1 MDRRL
6 VDALVNM
13 NEEEAYEIAAKKLD
27 AGEEPLEIIELSREA
42 MTVIGKRFEKGQYFL
57 PELVMA
63 GEMLMQIGAIVKP
76 RLEMRSETGARLL
89 GKVVVGTVE
98 GDIHDIG
105 KNIVTFL
112 LDVNGF
118 EVYDLG
124 VDVPPEV
131 FVERLREVEAEILGL
146 SGFMTTV
153 FDSMKE
159 TVEVINA
166 AGLRDQVKIM
176 IGGGMVDENVRKYTD
191 ADAYGKDAMT
201 AVSLAKEWLRG
212 D

>member
-13 NEEEAYEIAAKKLD
+13 NEEEAYEIAAKMLD

>member
-13 NEEEAYEIAAKKLD
+13 NEEEAYEIAAKMLD

-89 GKVVVGTVE
+89 GKVVVGTVK

>member
-1 MDRRL
+1 MDRRF

-13 NEEEAYEIAAKKLD
+13 NEEEAYEIAAKMLD

-42 MTVIGKRFEKGQYFL
+42 MTVIGKRFEKGDCFL
-57 PELVMA
+57 PELIMA
-63 GEMLMQIGAIVKP
+63 GEMLVQIGAIVKP
-76 RLEMRSETGARLL
+76 RLEMRSGNGGRRL
-89 GKVVVGTVE
+89 GKVVVGTVR

-131 FVERLREVEAEILGL
+131 FVEKLREVEAAILGL

-159 TVEVINA
+159 TVEVIDA

-191 ADAYGKDAMT
+191 ADAYGKDAMA
-201 AVSLAKEWLRG
+201 AVSLAKEWSRG